1 MNIHIPI
8 EDIELAERLRQILD
22 DVRVAPPSG
31 RYSAWARAARR
42 VRAEVVG
49 TQYSWR
55 EAVDRLWHTAE
66 CFGLVRECGEDT
78 IQAELAAAAEER
90 TRNDEL
96 DAKALDKERE
106 AELSAL
112 PVKLVSTWQGVEVKP
127 QRWLVKH
134 RVPMRKVTLLNG
146 DGAAGKTTIML
157 QLCAS
162 IDLELEW
169 LGAMI
174 EEPGPALFFT
184 GEEEED
190 EIHRRIARDLEH
202 RGLEFSAL
210 RRFHCLCMPHEDV
223 TLGAPNANGVIQA
236 TKMFDRL
243 REATCDIRPKLLAI
257 EAAADV
263 FAGNEN
269 NRTQV
274 KQFMAMLGRLA
285 LEADTAMLLAQH
297 PSLSGINAES
307 GMSGSTQWNNAAR
320 SRLYFTANKIADG
333 DQSDLRE
340 LRVMKSNY
348 GPPGE
353 IVRLRWQNGVFVPLT
368 SPSEIERAASEAA
381 ADAVFLACLDARRA
395 QGIEVVPT
403 AGRGYAPADFAAM
416 AQAKG
421 CNKKALTQAM
431 ERLLTAGKIRHAVVG
446 GPPSR
451 PKKAL
456 IRAN

>member
-8 EDIELAERLRQILD
+8 EDVKLAEKLRQILD

-31 RYSAWARAARR
+31 KYSAWARAARR
-42 VRAEVVG
+42 VRGEVVG
-49 TQYSWR
+49 PQYSWR
-55 EAVDRLWHTAE
+55 EASDRLWHTAE
-66 CFGLVRECGEDT
+66 CFGLLSEFGEDT
-78 IQAELAAAAEER
+78 IQAELVAASEDR

-96 DAKALDKERE
+96 DAKALETERE

-112 PVKLVSTWQGVEVKP
+112 PVKLASTWQGVEVKP

-162 IDLELEW
+162 TDVDTEW

-174 EEPGPALFFT
+174 EEPGP

-190 EIHRRIARDLEH
+190 EIHRRMAREVEH

-210 RRFHCLCMPHEDV
+210 RRFHYLCMPHEDV
-223 TLGAPNANGVIQA
+223 TLGAPNANGVIQP

-243 REATCDIRPKLLAI
+243 REATCDIRPKLLAV

-285 LEADTAMLLAQH
+285 LEADTAILLAQH

-320 SRLYFTANKIADG
+320 SRLYFTACKMPDDG
-333 DQSDLRE
+333 QSDVRE

-353 IVRLRWQNGVFVPLT
+353 IVRLRWRNGVFVPLT
-368 SPSEIERAASEAA
+368 SPSVIERAAAEAA

-395 QGIEVVPT
+395 QGMEVVPT
-403 AGRGYAPADFAAM
+403 AGRGYAPADFAGM

-421 CNKKALTQAM
+421 YSNKALAQAM
-431 ERLLTAGKIRHAVVG
+431 ARLLNAGKIRHAVVG

-456 IRAN
+456 IRAA